1 MHIIGRDCAAMEH
14 VTNAMNREQN
24 PWSFRIILKLPSEIA
39 DVHVNRASGGVP
51 RIELPDLRKYFIP

>member
-1 MHIIGRDCAAMEH
+1 MEH